1 MTNDK
6 RWQDNSDGWVKAMNA
21 SKAKKEA
28 QRRVEGNCNHDDWS
42 WCDTCAFDTNGERVA
57 QKGIDY

>member
-21 SKAKKEA
+21 SQRKK
-28 QRRVEGNCNHDDWS
+28 RS
-42 WCDTCAFDTNGERVA
+42 TT
-57 QKGIDY
+57 